1 MRSIWDKG
9 RSWAG
14 QWIIRTEIE
23 IRIFVYFNQ
32 EELDICSLLIDLKVD
47 AYQELNATVYAAN
60 INFSNEKCSFE
71 TKIVIL

>member
-1 MRSIWDKG
+1 MGWT
-9 RSWAG
+9 

-32 EELDICSLLIDLKVD
+32 EKLDICSLLIDLKVD

-60 INFSNEKCSFE
+60 INFPLKNAHLRLK
-71 TKIVIL
+71 